1 MHSKWFPLMR
11 GLVGGFLIAL
21 VNGFSLP
28 ILFELFVWVSSIF
41 STGHWYGPI
50 AILEL
55 WFIQF
60 VFGFSCSLLPS
71 LVASNVLS
79 LGLFSLS
86 SRIMRI
92 NWIRVCVGMVTGVVV
107 TIFYVMLLSYFEI
120 VSIKES
126 GLWAVFILIEEVCI
140 YGWIAY
146 RWGR

>member
-1 MHSKWFPLMR
+1 MHSKWFLLVR

-21 VNGFSLP
+21 LNGFSLP

-50 AILEL
+50 AIMEL

-71 LVASNVLS
+71 LTIASTLSVLLLHKSHNVRGLIMCAGVIMGTITAV
-79 LGLFSLS
+79 LYVWLLFSLEP
-86 SRIMRI
+86 
-92 NWIRVCVGMVTGVVV
+92 
-107 TIFYVMLLSYFEI
+107 VMNIQKHSVL
-120 VSIKES
+120 
-126 GLWAVFILIEEVCI
+126 AAFILVEEICI
-140 YGWIAY
+140 YSYVAH

>member
-1 MHSKWFPLMR
+1 MR

-21 VNGFSLP
+21 LNGFSLP

-50 AILEL
+50 AIMEL

-71 LVASNVLS
+71 LTIASTLSVLLLHKSHNVRGLIMCAGVIMGTITAV
-79 LGLFSLS
+79 LYVWLLFSLEP
-86 SRIMRI
+86 
-92 NWIRVCVGMVTGVVV
+92 
-107 TIFYVMLLSYFEI
+107 VMNIQKHSVL
-120 VSIKES
+120 
-126 GLWAVFILIEEVCI
+126 AAFILVEEICI
-140 YGWIAY
+140 YSYVAH